1 MKRALV
7 TGGGSGAGAVIARA
21 LTDAGML
28 VTVCGRRAIHTPGVT
43 SAICDVT
50 DEMQVAALFRD
61 HGPFDIVVAN
71 AGASE
76 SASFMKT
83 EKAALDRMLA
93 VNVTGTFLTFRE
105 SARTMTDGGRMIAIA
120 STAGLK
126 GYAYV
131 APYAAAKHAVVGMVK
146 SIALELA
153 AKGITVNAVCPG
165 FMETEMTAASVAR
178 IMEKTGR
185 TEVEARA
192 ALAGTNPIGKLVDPE
207 DVAQAVL
214 WLCGPGSGMVTGQTI
229 AISGGET

>member
-21 LTDAGML
+21 LADSGVA
-28 VTVCGRRAIHTPGVT
+28 VTVCGRRPIDAPGLT

-50 DEMQVAALFRD
+50 DEAQVAALFAD
-61 HGPFDIVVAN
+61 HGPFHIVVAN

-76 SASFMKT
+76 SAPFKRT

-105 SARTMTDGGRMIAIA
+105 AARTMTDGGRMIAVA

-131 APYAAAKHAVVGMVK
+131 APYAAAKHAVVGLVR
-146 SIALELA
+146 SVALELA
-153 AKGITVNAVCPG
+153 GEGITVNAVCPG

-185 TEVEARA
+185 SEDEARA
-192 ALAGTNPIGKLVDPE
+192 ALAGTNPMGKLVDPD

>member
-1 MKRALV
+1 MRRALV

-21 LTDAGML
+21 LADSGMD
-28 VTVCGRRAIHTPGVT
+28 VTVCGRRPIDMAGMT
-43 SAICDVT
+43 SALCDVT
-50 DEMQVAALFRD
+50 DEAQVTALFAQ
-61 HGPFDIVVAN
+61 HGPFQIVVAN

-76 SASFMKT
+76 SAPFTRT
-83 EKAALDRMLA
+83 EKSALDRMLA

-105 SARTMTDGGRMIAIA
+105 AARTMTTGGRMIAIA

-146 SIALELA
+146 SVAVELA
-153 AKGITVNAVCPG
+153 GKGITVNAVCPG
-165 FMETEMTAASVAR
+165 FMDTEMTDTSIAR

-185 TEVEARA
+185 TKDEARA
-192 ALAGTNPIGKLVDPE
+192 ALTINPMGKLVDPA

-214 WLCGPGSGMVTGQTI
+214 WLCGSGSGMVTGQTI